1 MKMNKYLSSVLIL
14 IMLLVSCFYNL
25 GVVNADTQYNYDM
38 YDPDI
43 NDTDLYEPNSNSSGI
58 STLALDSSVE
68 TVDKTC
74 EEVTPKSVLSV
85 TADKVYKITGLKS
98 KVNVQ
103 KCYYGTN
110 YIFVSQSIGS
120 TVYLSRCAVSGTTA
134 TYKDQMILKNFGHNQ
149 TLEFYTHNNS
159 TYLWIGCK
167 ANSDP
172 AWSVPF
178 TMEVGRIKYQSGVTI
193 SDYTKITRL
202 VGLNYANKDGV
213 SFDKIQNDEV
223 YTDVIQ
229 RVDAALS
236 SDKTKLILAVRSVHG
251 HIQYSYYNNET
262 LNNLL
267 DKKESQTSKYVTF
280 YSNNTLKNACIFSCV
295 QKSGSRIL
303 PNKSCQGIDFTNAYS
318 IYIAGGTGV
327 NYNANE
333 NKNYK
338 YVPKIGKMVQNSSG
352 NYTYTTCIKIKN
364 TISGYAPEIEGVQ
377 IVGDNLYF
385 MLCTTKSDLK
395 STTQYVYSIDKNLF

>member
-1 MKMNKYLSSVLIL
+1 
-14 IMLLVSCFYNL
+14 
-25 GVVNADTQYNYDM
+25 
-38 YDPDI
+38 
-43 NDTDLYEPNSNSSGI
+43 
-58 STLALDSSVE
+58 
-68 TVDKTC
+68 
-74 EEVTPKSVLSV
+74 
-85 TADKVYKITGLKS
+85 
-98 KVNVQ
+98 
-103 KCYYGTN
+103 
-110 YIFVSQSIGS
+110 
-120 TVYLSRCAVSGTTA
+120 
-134 TYKDQMILKNFGHNQ
+134 
-149 TLEFYTHNNS
+149 
-159 TYLWIGCK
+159 
-167 ANSDP
+167 
-172 AWSVPF
+172 
-178 TMEVGRIKYQSGVTI
+178 
-193 SDYTKITRL
+193 
-202 VGLNYANKDGV
+202 
-213 SFDKIQNDEV
+213 
-223 YTDVIQ
+223 
-229 RVDAALS
+229 
-236 SDKTKLILAVRSVHG
+236 
-251 HIQYSYYNNET
+251 